1 MEWNNLVWLSVNFME
16 KLSLQVTCL
25 KGWRTSAT
33 RNVCLKIQGRRIPT
47 YTKTTLCISSKCQV
61 KKIRCQFSV
70 QHVGPT
76 DYSMII
82 SVHTI
87 GGCKWVVSNSHMTLF
102 GALGV
107 SQTTSLSA
115 DSASDP
121 LEFTCCDLHGIRLGA
136 KRVTGFALNLCRK
149 IPPCPTVMICAKKK
163 NEFPVPLWR
172 RNIWLYWL
180 STSGLSY
187 EIPFSSSMP
196 YCTLS
201 TI

>member
-1 MEWNNLVWLSVNFME
+1 ME

-47 YTKTTLCISSKCQV
+47 YTKTTLCISSKRQV

-87 GGCKWVVSNSHMTLF
+87 GGCKWVVSNFHMTLF

-149 IPPCPTVMICAKKK
+149 IPPCPPVMICAKKK
-163 NEFPVPLWR
+163 RTNSQYHCGDGIYGCIDCLHRGSRTKFRFQAACHTAHCPQSNL
-172 RNIWLYWL
+172 
-180 STSGLSY
+180 
-187 EIPFSSSMP
+187 
-196 YCTLS
+196 
-201 TI
+201 